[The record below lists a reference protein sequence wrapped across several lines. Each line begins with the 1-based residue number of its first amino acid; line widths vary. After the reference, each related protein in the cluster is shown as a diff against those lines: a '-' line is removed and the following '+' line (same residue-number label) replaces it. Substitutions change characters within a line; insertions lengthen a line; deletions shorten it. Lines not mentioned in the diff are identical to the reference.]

1 MSILKKIFGFGKK
14 EAAPET
20 VDTKVTEINSAPVA
34 PYKVEP
40 PVAEEKTA
48 APPPIVKAEN
58 TSTPAKVAPVKKA
71 TPKAPAAP
79 RKKTTKTK

>member
-1 MSILKKIFGFGKK
+1 MSILKKIFGLGKK

-20 VDTKVTEINSAPVA
+20 VDVKVAEINNA
-34 PYKVEP
+34 PYKIEAPVQA
-40 PVAEEKTA
+40 VAEEVKVTT
-48 APPPIVKAEN
+48 PPIVKAEK
-58 TSTPAKVAPVKKA
+58 SATPAKVAPVKKA